1 MGLRG
6 LASLL
11 DSPPRASSTATITH
25 FDVSRL
31 GADLSSAVN
40 YVLGNGGSS
49 GGASLVVS
57 GGGNAGPHIDY
68 AEVADAVQQAVLAAA
83 SQAQLAAAPEGAE
96 QGGEQPSSSGE
107 AAAQLEAASPSS
119 ASAAAPSAESG
130 ETAAAGSTEGSSAA
144 APSAAPAPPAGRL
157 GPAEVTLV
165 EAKGTAEI
173 HGLRATSCSNFS
185 TVRSSACVFK
195 GRWMYEVQL
204 GSSGIMQVGAVSV
217 GFSEWEVHSFLACS
231 RSGRHD

>member
-40 YVLGNGGSS
+40 YVLGGGGGS

-57 GGGNAGPHIDY
+57 GGGNAAPHIDY
-68 AEVADAVQQAVLAAA
+68 AAVADAVQQAVLAAA
-83 SQAQLAAAPEGAE
+83 SQAQPAAAPERAE

-107 AAAQLEAASPSS
+107 GAAQLEAASPSS

-130 ETAAAGSTEGSSAA
+130 ETAAGSAAGSSAA

-165 EAKGTAEI
+165 EAKGTADI

-185 TVRSSACVFK
+185 TVRSSTCVFK

-204 GSSGIMQVGAVSV
+204 GSSGIMQVGAVSL
-217 GFSEWEVHSFLACS
+217 GFSE
-231 RSGRHD
+231 